1 MSTVTVNIN
10 ALYTLY
16 LDKIVEEFGRKTKPE
31 NFAVAEFST
40 LDLERGF
47 KIRDLEN
54 LVSRETK
61 VIIQHSSGQLYLVDT
76 QVLKEPVN
84 IIKQCGDL
92 NKFYDSMHRK
102 LMNEVKE
109 EEHKQKFVDYGALH
123 LAILRFFIYTHGSKQ
138 VAGIISNK
146 MIMGQNLIAR
156 LGFKFLFGRS
166 LINQKIEKFRQVP
179 MKLNNMELMTVL
191 SFALVYN
198 GQELKKYQQMLIK
211 ENISLDSFMYQLIK
225 VEQTEEN
232 TKQDNTK
239 QNDQDNTKQNDSE
252 TTPKQTEENTKQ
264 DNTKQNDQD
273 NTKQNDQD
281 NTKQNDQDNIKQND
295 SETTPKQDTE
305 NKKHLATIA
314 ALAVVG
320 LASIVAVVY
329 LIKRFI
335 NFVDHAFTTV
345 VTDTITNIKILI
357 FVAVIALA
365 YIFRDV
371 PLYWITVKALKEQKK
386 QQQQDDRQNRD
397 RRDRFNENREP
408 RNYYKQKYQEHEQ
421 KYNQLVNQKIETLP
435 RLVIVST

>member
-1 MSTVTVNIN
+1 MSTVTVNLN

-16 LDKIVEEFGRKTKPE
+16 LDKIVEEFGKKTKPE

-47 KIRDLEN
+47 KIEDLEN
-54 LVSRETK
+54 LISRDTK

-76 QVLKEPVN
+76 QVLKEPVD

-102 LMNEVKE
+102 LMNAVKE

-138 VAGIISNK
+138 VARIISNK

-166 LINQKIEKFRQVP
+166 LIYQKIEKFRQAP
-179 MKLNNMELMTVL
+179 MELNDMELITVL

-211 ENISLDSFMYQLIK
+211 ENISLDSFAYQLIK

-232 TKQDNTK
+232 TKQYNIKRNDSVTAPK
-239 QNDQDNTKQNDSE
+239 QNTGNEVHPAS
-252 TTPKQTEENTKQ
+252 
-264 DNTKQNDQD
+264 
-273 NTKQNDQD
+273 
-281 NTKQNDQDNIKQND
+281 
-295 SETTPKQDTE
+295 
-305 NKKHLATIA
+305 IA
-314 ALAVVG
+314 ALVVVAI
-320 LASIVAVVY
+320 ASIAAVGY
-329 LIKRFI
+329 LIMHFI
-335 NFVDHAFTTV
+335 EFVKHAFTTV
-345 VTDTITNIKILI
+345 IDTISNIITDNKILI
-357 FVAVIALA
+357 FAAVIALA
-365 YIFRDV
+365 YIYRDV
-371 PLYWITVKALKEQKK
+371 PLYWITVNALKEQKRH
-386 QQQQDDRQNRD
+386 QQQDDRQNRD
-397 RRDRFNENREP
+397 RRDRFNENREH
-408 RNYYKQKYQEHEQ
+408 RDHHKQKYQEHEQ
-421 KYNQLVNQKIETLP
+421 KYNQLVSQKIETLP

>member
-1 MSTVTVNIN
+1 
-10 ALYTLY
+10 
-16 LDKIVEEFGRKTKPE
+16 
-31 NFAVAEFST
+31 
-40 LDLERGF
+40 
-47 KIRDLEN
+47 
-54 LVSRETK
+54 
-61 VIIQHSSGQLYLVDT
+61 
-76 QVLKEPVN
+76 
-84 IIKQCGDL
+84 
-92 NKFYDSMHRK
+92 
-102 LMNEVKE
+102 
-109 EEHKQKFVDYGALH
+109 
-123 LAILRFFIYTHGSKQ
+123 
-138 VAGIISNK
+138 
-146 MIMGQNLIAR
+146 
-156 LGFKFLFGRS
+156 
-166 LINQKIEKFRQVP
+166 

-232 TKQDNTK
+232 TKQDNIK
-239 QNDQDNTKQNDSE
+239 QNDQDNT
-252 TTPKQTEENTKQ
+252 
-264 DNTKQNDQD
+264 
-273 NTKQNDQD
+273 
-281 NTKQNDQDNIKQND
+281 KQND

-329 LIKRFI
+329 LIIRFI

>member
-16 LDKIVEEFGRKTKPE
+16 LDKIVEEFGKKTKPE

-54 LVSRETK
+54 LVSRDTK

-102 LMNEVKE
+102 LMNVVKE

-138 VAGIISNK
+138 VARIISNK

-166 LINQKIEKFRQVP
+166 LIYQKIEKFRQVP
-179 MKLNNMELMTVL
+179 MELNNMELMTVL

-198 GQELKKYQQMLIK
+198 GQELKKYQQMLTK
-211 ENISLDSFMYQLIK
+211 ENISLDSFVHQLIK

-232 TKQDNTK
+232 TE
-239 QNDQDNTKQNDSE
+239 QN
-252 TTPKQTEENTKQ
+252 
-264 DNTKQNDQD
+264 
-273 NTKQNDQD
+273 
-281 NTKQNDQDNIKQND
+281 NIKQND
-295 SETTPKQDTE
+295 SETTPKQNTE
-305 NKKHLATIA
+305 NKIH
-314 ALAVVG
+314 LAVVAI
-320 LASIVAVVY
+320 ASLVVVGY
-329 LIKRFI
+329 LIVHFI
-335 NFVDHAFTTV
+335 KFVEHTFTTV
-345 VTDTITNIKILI
+345 IDTITSIKILI
-357 FVAVIALA
+357 LVAVIALA

-371 PLYWITVKALKEQKK
+371 PLYWITVKALNEQKK
-386 QQQQDDRQNRD
+386 QQQDDRQNRD
-397 RRDRFNENREP
+397 RKDRFNENREH
-408 RNYYKQKYQEHEQ
+408 RDHYKQKYQEHEQ

>member
-31 NFAVAEFST
+31 NFAIAEFST

-47 KIRDLEN
+47 KIGDLEN
-54 LVSRETK
+54 LVSRDTK

-76 QVLKEPVN
+76 QVLKEPVD

-92 NKFYDSMHRK
+92 NKFYDSMRRK
-102 LMNEVKE
+102 LMNVVKE

-138 VAGIISNK
+138 VARIISNK

-156 LGFKFLFGRS
+156 LGFKFLFGTS
-166 LINQKIEKFRQVP
+166 LIYQKIEKFRQAP
-179 MKLNNMELMTVL
+179 MELNDMELITVL

-211 ENISLDSFMYQLIK
+211 ENISLDSFAYQLIK

-232 TKQDNTK
+232 TE
-239 QNDQDNTKQNDSE
+239 QNNTKQNDSK
-252 TTPKQTEENTKQ
+252 TTPKQN
-264 DNTKQNDQD
+264 
-273 NTKQNDQD
+273 
-281 NTKQNDQDNIKQND
+281 
-295 SETTPKQDTE
+295 TE
-305 NKKHLATIA
+305 NKSHLVAIA
-314 ALAVVG
+314 ALVVVAIAS
-320 LASIVAVVY
+320 LAIVGY
-329 LIKRFI
+329 LIVFLIESAK
-335 NFVDHAFTTV
+335 HAFTTV
-345 VTDTITNIKILI
+345 TITISDIITNNKILI
-357 FVAVIALA
+357 FAAVIALA
-365 YIFRDV
+365 YIYRDV
-371 PLYWITVKALKEQKK
+371 LLYWITVKALKEQKR

-397 RRDRFNENREP
+397 RRDRQNREH
-408 RNYYKQKYQEHEQ
+408 RNHYEQKYQEHEQ
-421 KYNQLVNQKIETLP
+421 KYDQLVKQKIETLP

>member
-47 KIRDLEN
+47 KIGDLEN
-54 LVSRETK
+54 LVSRDTK

-76 QVLKEPVN
+76 QVLKEPVD

-102 LMNEVKE
+102 LMNAVKE

-123 LAILRFFIYTHGSKQ
+123 LSILRFFIYTHGSKQ
-138 VAGIISNK
+138 VARIISNK

-166 LINQKIEKFRQVP
+166 LIYQKIEKFRQAP
-179 MKLNNMELMTVL
+179 MELNDMEMITVL

-211 ENISLDSFMYQLIK
+211 ENISLDSFAYQLIK
-225 VEQTEEN
+225 IEQTEEN
-232 TKQDNTK
+232 TKQDN
-239 QNDQDNTKQNDSE
+239 
-252 TTPKQTEENTKQ
+252 
-264 DNTKQNDQD
+264 
-273 NTKQNDQD
+273 
-281 NTKQNDQDNIKQND
+281 IKQND
-295 SETTPKQDTE
+295 SETAPKQNTGD
-305 NKKHLATIA
+305 KIHPVTIA
-314 ALAVVG
+314 TLVVVAI
-320 LASIVAVVY
+320 ASIAAVGY
-329 LIKRFI
+329 LIMRFI
-335 NFVDHAFTTV
+335 EFVKHAFTTV
-345 VTDTITNIKILI
+345 TDTISNIITDNKILI
-357 FVAVIALA
+357 FAAVIALA

-371 PLYWITVKALKEQKK
+371 PLYWITVKALKEQKSH
-386 QQQQDDRQNRD
+386 QQQDDIQNRD
-397 RRDRFNENREP
+397 RRDRFNENREH
-408 RNYYKQKYQEHEQ
+408 RDYYKQKYQEHEQ

>member
-16 LDKIVEEFGRKTKPE
+16 LDKIVQEFGRKTKPE

-54 LVSRETK
+54 LISRETK

-76 QVLKEPVN
+76 RVLKEPVN

-109 EEHKQKFVDYGALH
+109 EEYKQKFVEYGALH

-138 VAGIISNK
+138 VARIISNK

-166 LINQKIEKFRQVP
+166 LIYQKIEKFRQAP

-191 SFALVYN
+191 SLALVYN

-211 ENISLDSFMYQLIK
+211 ENISLDSFVYQLIK

-232 TKQDNTK
+232 TKQNNTKQNDQNNTK

-252 TTPKQTEENTKQ
+252 TTPKQN
-264 DNTKQNDQD
+264 
-273 NTKQNDQD
+273 
-281 NTKQNDQDNIKQND
+281 
-295 SETTPKQDTE
+295 TE
-305 NKKHLATIA
+305 NKMYLAKIA

-320 LASIVAVVY
+320 IAGLVVLGY

-335 NFVDHAFTTV
+335 NFAEHAFTTI
-345 VTDTITNIKILI
+345 TDTITSTNILI
-357 FVAVIALA
+357 LIAVITLA

-371 PLYWITVKALKEQKK
+371 PLYWITVKALQEQKK

-397 RRDRFNENREP
+397 RRDRFNENREH
-408 RNYYKQKYQEHEQ
+408 RNYYEQKYREHEQ

>member
-47 KIRDLEN
+47 KIKDLEN
-54 LVSRETK
+54 LVSRDTK

-76 QVLKEPVN
+76 QVLKDPVN

-102 LMNEVKE
+102 LMNAVKE
-109 EEHKQKFVDYGALH
+109 EEYKQKFVDYGALH

-138 VAGIISNK
+138 VARIISNK

-166 LINQKIEKFRQVP
+166 LIYQKIEKFRQVP
-179 MKLNNMELMTVL
+179 MELNNMELMTVL

-211 ENISLDSFMYQLIK
+211 ENISLDSFVYQLIK

-239 QNDQDNTKQNDSE
+239 QNDSE
-252 TTPKQTEENTKQ
+252 TTPKQN
-264 DNTKQNDQD
+264 
-273 NTKQNDQD
+273 
-281 NTKQNDQDNIKQND
+281 
-295 SETTPKQDTE
+295 TE
-305 NKKHLATIA
+305 NKIHPVTIA
-314 ALAVVG
+314 TLTVVAIASLAVVG
-320 LASIVAVVY
+320 Y
-329 LIKRFI
+329 LIMRFI
-335 NFVDHAFTTV
+335 EFAEHAFTTV
-345 VTDTITNIKILI
+345 TDAITSIKILI
-357 FVAVIALA
+357 LVAVIALA

-397 RRDRFNENREP
+397 RRDRFNENREH

-421 KYNQLVNQKIETLP
+421 KYDQLVNQKIETLP

>member
-31 NFAVAEFST
+31 NFAIAEFST

-47 KIRDLEN
+47 KIGDLEN
-54 LVSRETK
+54 LVSRDTK

-92 NKFYDSMHRK
+92 NKFYDSMRRK
-102 LMNEVKE
+102 LMNAVKE

-138 VAGIISNK
+138 VARIISTK

-166 LINQKIEKFRQVP
+166 LIYQKIEKFRQVP
-179 MKLNNMELMTVL
+179 MELNDMELITVL

-211 ENISLDSFMYQLIK
+211 ENISLDSFAYQLIK

-232 TKQDNTK
+232 TKQNNNEQNNSETVPKQDDNQ
-239 QNDQDNTKQNDSE
+239 QNNSETVPKQDNNEQNNSE
-252 TTPKQTEENTKQ
+252 TTSKQDDNKQNNSETVPKQNTG
-264 DNTKQNDQD
+264 
-273 NTKQNDQD
+273 
-281 NTKQNDQDNIKQND
+281 
-295 SETTPKQDTE
+295 
-305 NKKHLATIA
+305 NKPHPVAAIA
-314 ALAVVG
+314 ALVVVAITS
-320 LASIVAVVY
+320 LATVGY
-329 LIKRFI
+329 LIIFFI
-335 NFVDHAFTTV
+335 ESVKHAFTTV
-345 VTDTITNIKILI
+345 TTTISNIITSSKILI
-357 FVAVIALA
+357 FAAVIALA
-365 YIFRDV
+365 YIYRDV
-371 PLYWITVKALKEQKK
+371 LLYWITVKALKEQK

-397 RRDRFNENREP
+397 RRDRFNENREH
-408 RNYYKQKYQEHEQ
+408 RNYEQKYQEHEQ
-421 KYNQLVNQKIETLP
+421 KYKQLVKQKIETLP
-435 RLVIVST
+435 RLVIASI

>member
-47 KIRDLEN
+47 KIGDLEN
-54 LVSRETK
+54 LVSRDTK

-76 QVLKEPVN
+76 QVLKEPVD

-102 LMNEVKE
+102 LMNAVKE

-123 LAILRFFIYTHGSKQ
+123 LTILRFFIYTHGSKQ
-138 VAGIISNK
+138 VARIISNK
-146 MIMGQNLIAR
+146 MMMGQNLIAR

-166 LINQKIEKFRQVP
+166 LIYQKIEKFRQAP
-179 MKLNNMELMTVL
+179 MELNDMELITVL

-211 ENISLDSFMYQLIK
+211 ENISLDSFAYQLIK
-225 VEQTEEN
+225 VEQTKEN
-232 TKQDNTK
+232 TK
-239 QNDQDNTKQNDSE
+239 
-252 TTPKQTEENTKQ
+252 
-264 DNTKQNDQD
+264 
-273 NTKQNDQD
+273 
-281 NTKQNDQDNIKQND
+281 QDNIKQND
-295 SETTPKQDTE
+295 SETAPEQNTG
-305 NKKHLATIA
+305 NKIHPVTIA
-314 ALAVVG
+314 TLVVVAI
-320 LASIVAVVY
+320 ASIAAVGY
-329 LIKRFI
+329 LIISFI
-335 NFVDHAFTTV
+335 EFVKHASTT
-345 VTDTITNIKILI
+345 VTDTISNIIADNKILI

-371 PLYWITVKALKEQKK
+371 PLYWITVKALKEQKYN
-386 QQQQDDRQNRD
+386 QQDARQNRD
-397 RRDRFNENREP
+397 RRDRFNENREH

-435 RLVIVST
+435 RLAT

>member
-16 LDKIVEEFGRKTKPE
+16 LNKIVEEFGRKTKPE

-40 LDLERGF
+40 LDLERGL

-54 LVSRETK
+54 LVNRDTK

-92 NKFYDSMHRK
+92 NKFYNSMHRK
-102 LMNEVKE
+102 LMNAVKE

-123 LAILRFFIYTHGSKQ
+123 LTILRFFIYTHGSKQ
-138 VAGIISNK
+138 VARIISNK

-166 LINQKIEKFRQVP
+166 LIYQKIEKFRQLP
-179 MKLNNMELMTVL
+179 MELNDMELMTVL

-211 ENISLDSFMYQLIK
+211 ENISLDSFVYQLIK

-232 TKQDNTK
+232 TNQDNTK
-239 QNDQDNTKQNDSE
+239 QNNQN
-252 TTPKQTEENTKQ
+252 
-264 DNTKQNDQD
+264 NTKQNDQN
-273 NTKQNDQD
+273 NT
-281 NTKQNDQDNIKQND
+281 I
-295 SETTPKQDTE
+295 
-305 NKKHLATIA
+305 
-314 ALAVVG
+314 LAV
-320 LASIVAVVY
+320 LAIASIVVIGY
-329 LIKRFI
+329 LIIRFI
-335 NFVDHAFTTV
+335 KFTDHAFTFV
-345 VTDTITNIKILI
+345 ISSITSIKVLI

-371 PLYWITVKALKEQKK
+371 PLYWITVKALQEQKK
-386 QQQQDDRQNRD
+386 QQQDDRQNRD
-397 RRDRFNENREP
+397 RRDRFNENREH
-408 RNYYKQKYQEHEQ
+408 RNNYERKYQEYEQ

-435 RLVIVST
+435 RLVIVSR

>member
-54 LVSRETK
+54 LVSRNTK

-102 LMNEVKE
+102 LMNVVKE

-123 LAILRFFIYTHGSKQ
+123 LAILRFFIYTHGSDQ
-138 VAGIISNK
+138 VARIISNK

-166 LINQKIEKFRQVP
+166 LIYQKIEKFRQVP
-179 MKLNNMELMTVL
+179 MELNNMELMTVL

-211 ENISLDSFMYQLIK
+211 ENISLDSFVYQLIK

-232 TKQDNTK
+232 TKQDNTRQNDQNNTK
-239 QNDQDNTKQNDSE
+239 QNGQDNTKQSDQNNIEQSNQNDIEQSDSE
-252 TTPKQTEENTKQ
+252 TTPE
-264 DNTKQNDQD
+264 QNA
-273 NTKQNDQD
+273 
-281 NTKQNDQDNIKQND
+281 
-295 SETTPKQDTE
+295 E
-305 NKKHLATIA
+305 NKKHLVTIA
-314 ALAVVG
+314 TLAVVAIASLAVVG
-320 LASIVAVVY
+320 Y
-329 LIKRFI
+329 LIMRFI
-335 NFVDHAFTTV
+335 AFVEHAFTTV
-345 VTDTITNIKILI
+345 TATITSVKILI

-386 QQQQDDRQNRD
+386 QQQDDRQNRD
-397 RRDRFNENREP
+397 RRDRFNENRER

>member
-54 LVSRETK
+54 LVSRDTK

-102 LMNEVKE
+102 LMNVVKE

-123 LAILRFFIYTHGSKQ
+123 LAILRFFIYTHGSEQ
-138 VAGIISNK
+138 VARIISNK

-166 LINQKIEKFRQVP
+166 LIYQKIEKFRQVP
-179 MKLNNMELMTVL
+179 MELNNMELMTVL

-211 ENISLDSFMYQLIK
+211 ENISLDSFVYQLIK

-232 TKQDNTK
+232 TKQDNIE

-252 TTPKQTEENTKQ
+252 TTPKQNA
-264 DNTKQNDQD
+264 
-273 NTKQNDQD
+273 
-281 NTKQNDQDNIKQND
+281 
-295 SETTPKQDTE
+295 E

-314 ALAVVG
+314 TLAVVAIASLAVVG
-320 LASIVAVVY
+320 Y
-329 LIKRFI
+329 LIMRFI
-335 NFVDHAFTTV
+335 EFAEHAFTTV
-345 VTDTITNIKILI
+345 TATITSVKILI

-397 RRDRFNENREP
+397 RGDRSNENREH
-408 RNYYKQKYQEHEQ
+408 RKYQEHEQ
-421 KYNQLVNQKIETLP
+421 KYSQLVKQKIETLP
-435 RLVIVST
+435 RLVIAST

>member
-31 NFAVAEFST
+31 NFAIAEFST

-54 LVSRETK
+54 IISRDTK

-102 LMNEVKE
+102 LMNEVKV

-123 LAILRFFIYTHGSKQ
+123 LAILRFFIYTHGSEQ
-138 VAGIISNK
+138 VARIISNK

-166 LINQKIEKFRQVP
+166 LIYQKIEKFRQTP
-179 MKLNNMELMTVL
+179 MELNNMELMTVL

-211 ENISLDSFMYQLIK
+211 ESISLDSFVYQLTK
-225 VEQTEEN
+225 VEQAVIN

-239 QNDQDNTKQNDSE
+239 QNDNE
-252 TTPKQTEENTKQ
+252 TT
-264 DNTKQNDQD
+264 
-273 NTKQNDQD
+273 
-281 NTKQNDQDNIKQND
+281 
-295 SETTPKQDTE
+295 SKQDTE
-305 NKKHLATIA
+305 NKEHQEEISTLI
-314 ALAVVG
+314 VVG
-320 LASIVAVVY
+320 IASLVAVGF
-329 LIKRFI
+329 LMLLFIKFAEH
-335 NFVDHAFTTV
+335 VFTTV
-345 VTDTITNIKILI
+345 INAITSFKVLI
-357 FVAVIALA
+357 FVAIIALA

-371 PLYWITVKALKEQKK
+371 PLYWITVKALEEQKK
-386 QQQQDDRQNRD
+386 QQQQDNRQNR
-397 RRDRFNENREP
+397 EH
-408 RNYYKQKYQEHEQ
+408 RNYYEQKYQEHKQ
-421 KYNQLVNQKIETLP
+421 KYNQLVKQKIETLP
-435 RLVIVST
+435 RLVIASR

>member
-47 KIRDLEN
+47 KIGDLEN
-54 LVSRETK
+54 IVSRDTK

-76 QVLKEPVN
+76 QVLKEPVD
-84 IIKQCGDL
+84 IIKQCGNL

-102 LMNEVKE
+102 LMNAVKE

-123 LAILRFFIYTHGSKQ
+123 LTILRFFIYTHGSKQ
-138 VAGIISNK
+138 VTRIISNK
-146 MIMGQNLIAR
+146 MMMGQNLIAR

-166 LINQKIEKFRQVP
+166 LIYQKIEKFRQSP
-179 MKLNNMELMTVL
+179 MELNDMELITVL

-211 ENISLDSFMYQLIK
+211 ENITLDSFAYQLIK

-232 TKQDNTK
+232 TT
-239 QNDQDNTKQNDSE
+239 
-252 TTPKQTEENTKQ
+252 
-264 DNTKQNDQD
+264 
-273 NTKQNDQD
+273 
-281 NTKQNDQDNIKQND
+281 QDNIKQND
-295 SETTPKQDTE
+295 SETAPKQNTG
-305 NKKHLATIA
+305 NKIHPVTIA
-314 ALAVVG
+314 ALVVVAI
-320 LASIVAVVY
+320 ASIAAVGY
-329 LIKRFI
+329 LIMRFI
-335 NFVDHAFTTV
+335 EFVKHAFTTV
-345 VTDTITNIKILI
+345 TDTISNIITDNKILI
-357 FVAVIALA
+357 FAAVIALA

-371 PLYWITVKALKEQKK
+371 PLYWITVKALKEQKRH
-386 QQQQDDRQNRD
+386 QQQDNRQNRD
-397 RRDRFNENREP
+397 RRDRFNENREH

-421 KYNQLVNQKIETLP
+421 KYNQIVNQKIETLP

>member
-31 NFAVAEFST
+31 NFTVAEFST

-54 LVSRETK
+54 LVSRDTK

-76 QVLKEPVN
+76 QVLKEPVD

-102 LMNEVKE
+102 LMNAVKE

-138 VAGIISNK
+138 VARIISNK

-156 LGFKFLFGRS
+156 LGFKFLFGRP
-166 LINQKIEKFRQVP
+166 LIYQKIEKFRQAP
-179 MKLNNMELMTVL
+179 MELNDMELITVL

-211 ENISLDSFMYQLIK
+211 ENISLDSFAYQLIK
-225 VEQTEEN
+225 VEQTE
-232 TKQDNTK
+232 
-239 QNDQDNTKQNDSE
+239 
-252 TTPKQTEENTKQ
+252 
-264 DNTKQNDQD
+264 
-273 NTKQNDQD
+273 
-281 NTKQNDQDNIKQND
+281 DNIKQND
-295 SETTPKQDTE
+295 SETAPKQNTG
-305 NKKHLATIA
+305 NKIHPATIA
-314 ALAVVG
+314 ALVVVAI
-320 LASIVAVVY
+320 ASIAAVGY
-329 LIKRFI
+329 LIMRFI
-335 NFVDHAFTTV
+335 EFVKHAFTTV
-345 VTDTITNIKILI
+345 TDTISNIITDSKILI
-357 FVAVIALA
+357 FAAVIALA

-371 PLYWITVKALKEQKK
+371 PLYWITVKTLKEQKSH
-386 QQQQDDRQNRD
+386 QQQDDRQNRD
-397 RRDRFNENREP
+397 RRDRFNENREH

-435 RLVIVST
+435 RLVIAST

>member
-47 KIRDLEN
+47 KIGDLEN
-54 LVSRETK
+54 LVSRDTK

-76 QVLKEPVN
+76 QVLKEPVD

-102 LMNEVKE
+102 LMNAIKE
-109 EEHKQKFVDYGALH
+109 EERKQKFVDYGALH

-138 VAGIISNK
+138 VARIISNK

-166 LINQKIEKFRQVP
+166 LIYQKIEKFRQAP
-179 MKLNNMELMTVL
+179 MELNDMEMITVL

-211 ENISLDSFMYQLIK
+211 ENISLDSFAYQLIK
-225 VEQTEEN
+225 IEQTEEN
-232 TKQDNTK
+232 TKQDN
-239 QNDQDNTKQNDSE
+239 
-252 TTPKQTEENTKQ
+252 
-264 DNTKQNDQD
+264 
-273 NTKQNDQD
+273 
-281 NTKQNDQDNIKQND
+281 IKQND
-295 SETTPKQDTE
+295 SETAPKQNTGD
-305 NKKHLATIA
+305 KIHPVTIA
-314 ALAVVG
+314 TLVVVAI
-320 LASIVAVVY
+320 ASIAAVGY
-329 LIKRFI
+329 LIMRFI
-335 NFVDHAFTTV
+335 EFVKHAFTTV
-345 VTDTITNIKILI
+345 TDTISNIITDNKILI
-357 FVAVIALA
+357 FAAVIALA

-371 PLYWITVKALKEQKK
+371 PLYWITVKALKEQKSH
-386 QQQQDDRQNRD
+386 QQQDDIQNRDRKDRFNENRD
-397 RRDRFNENREP
+397 RRDRFNENRKH

>member
-47 KIRDLEN
+47 KIGDLEN
-54 LVSRETK
+54 LVSRDTK

-76 QVLKEPVN
+76 QVLKEPVD

-102 LMNEVKE
+102 LMNAVKE
-109 EEHKQKFVDYGALH
+109 EELKQKFVDYGALH

-138 VAGIISNK
+138 VARIISNK

-166 LINQKIEKFRQVP
+166 LIYQKIEKFRQAP
-179 MKLNNMELMTVL
+179 MELNDMEMITVL

-211 ENISLDSFMYQLIK
+211 ENISLDSFAYQLIK
-225 VEQTEEN
+225 IEQTEEN
-232 TKQDNTK
+232 TKQDN
-239 QNDQDNTKQNDSE
+239 
-252 TTPKQTEENTKQ
+252 
-264 DNTKQNDQD
+264 
-273 NTKQNDQD
+273 
-281 NTKQNDQDNIKQND
+281 IKQND
-295 SETTPKQDTE
+295 SETAPKQNTGD
-305 NKKHLATIA
+305 KIHPVTIA
-314 ALAVVG
+314 TLVVVAI
-320 LASIVAVVY
+320 ASIAAVGY
-329 LIKRFI
+329 LIMRFI
-335 NFVDHAFTTV
+335 EFVKHAFTTV
-345 VTDTITNIKILI
+345 TDTISNIITDNKILI
-357 FVAVIALA
+357 FAAVIALA

-371 PLYWITVKALKEQKK
+371 PLYWITVKALKEQKSH
-386 QQQQDDRQNRD
+386 QQQDDIQNRD
-397 RRDRFNENREP
+397 RRDRFNENREH

>member
-31 NFAVAEFST
+31 NFAVVEFST

-54 LVSRETK
+54 LVNRDTK

-102 LMNEVKE
+102 LMNEVKV

-138 VAGIISNK
+138 VARIISNK

-166 LINQKIEKFRQVP
+166 LIYQKIEKFRQVP
-179 MKLNNMELMTVL
+179 MELNNMELMTVL

-211 ENISLDSFMYQLIK
+211 ENISLDSFVYQLIK

-232 TKQDNTK
+232 TNQDNT
-239 QNDQDNTKQNDSE
+239 T
-252 TTPKQTEENTKQ
+252 
-264 DNTKQNDQD
+264 
-273 NTKQNDQD
+273 
-281 NTKQNDQDNIKQND
+281 
-295 SETTPKQDTE
+295 
-305 NKKHLATIA
+305 HLAKIA
-314 ALAVVG
+314 ILTKVAIVSIIIVG
-320 LASIVAVVY
+320 F
-329 LIKRFI
+329 LIRRFI
-335 NFVDHAFTTV
+335 EFVEHAFTTV
-345 VTDTITNIKILI
+345 TTTITNTITNTINTITNTITNTKILI
-357 FVAVIALA
+357 LVAIIALA

-371 PLYWITVKALKEQKK
+371 LLYWITVKALKEQKK
-386 QQQQDDRQNRD
+386 QQQDDRQNRN
-397 RRDRFNENREP
+397 RRDRFNENREHG
-408 RNYYKQKYQEHEQ
+408 NYYKQKYQEYEQ
-421 KYNQLVNQKIETLP
+421 KYNQLVKQKIETLP
-435 RLVIVST
+435 RLVIAST

>member
-47 KIRDLEN
+47 KIKDLEN
-54 LVSRETK
+54 LVSRDTK
-61 VIIQHSSGQLYLVDT
+61 VIIQYSSGQLYLVDT

-102 LMNEVKE
+102 LMNAVKE

-138 VAGIISNK
+138 VARIISNK

-166 LINQKIEKFRQVP
+166 LIYQKIEKFRQVP
-179 MKLNNMELMTVL
+179 MELNNMELITVL

-211 ENISLDSFMYQLIK
+211 ENISLDSFVYHLIK

-239 QNDQDNTKQNDSE
+239 QNDQN
-252 TTPKQTEENTKQ
+252 
-264 DNTKQNDQD
+264 
-273 NTKQNDQD
+273 
-281 NTKQNDQDNIKQND
+281 NIKQND
-295 SETTPKQDTE
+295 SETTPKQNTE
-305 NKKHLATIA
+305 NKIHLVTIA
-314 ALAVVG
+314 TLAVVAI
-320 LASIVAVVY
+320 ASLVVVGY
-329 LIKRFI
+329 LIRRFI
-335 NFVDHAFTTV
+335 EFAEHAFTTV
-345 VTDTITNIKILI
+345 TDTITSIKILI

-386 QQQQDDRQNRD
+386 QQQQQDDRQNRD
-397 RRDRFNENREP
+397 RRDRFNENREH

>member
-47 KIRDLEN
+47 KIGDLEN
-54 LVSRETK
+54 LVSRNTK

-76 QVLKEPVN
+76 QVLKEPVD

-102 LMNEVKE
+102 LMNAVKE
-109 EEHKQKFVDYGALH
+109 EEFKQKFVDYGALH

-138 VAGIISNK
+138 VARIISNK

-166 LINQKIEKFRQVP
+166 LIYQKIEKFRQAP
-179 MKLNNMELMTVL
+179 MELNDMEMITVL

-211 ENISLDSFMYQLIK
+211 ENISLDSFAYQLIK
-225 VEQTEEN
+225 IEQTEEN
-232 TKQDNTK
+232 TKQDN
-239 QNDQDNTKQNDSE
+239 
-252 TTPKQTEENTKQ
+252 
-264 DNTKQNDQD
+264 
-273 NTKQNDQD
+273 
-281 NTKQNDQDNIKQND
+281 IKQND
-295 SETTPKQDTE
+295 SETAPKQNTGD
-305 NKKHLATIA
+305 KIHPVTIA
-314 ALAVVG
+314 TLVVVAI
-320 LASIVAVVY
+320 ASIAAVGY
-329 LIKRFI
+329 LIMLFI
-335 NFVDHAFTTV
+335 EFVKHAFTTV
-345 VTDTITNIKILI
+345 TDTISNIITDNKILI
-357 FVAVIALA
+357 FAAVIALA

-371 PLYWITVKALKEQKK
+371 PLYWITVKALKEQKSH
-386 QQQQDDRQNRD
+386 QQQDDIQNRD
-397 RRDRFNENREP
+397 RRDRFNENREH
-408 RNYYKQKYQEHEQ
+408 RDYYKQKYQEHEQ

>member
-47 KIRDLEN
+47 KIGDLEN
-54 LVSRETK
+54 LVSRDTK

-76 QVLKEPVN
+76 QVLKEPVD

-102 LMNEVKE
+102 LMNAVKE
-109 EEHKQKFVDYGALH
+109 EEYKQKFVDYGALH

-138 VAGIISNK
+138 VARIISNK
-146 MIMGQNLIAR
+146 MMMGQNLIAR

-166 LINQKIEKFRQVP
+166 LIYQKIEKFRQSP
-179 MKLNNMELMTVL
+179 MELNDMELITVL

-211 ENISLDSFMYQLIK
+211 ENILLDSFAYQLIK
-225 VEQTEEN
+225 VEQAEEN
-232 TKQDNTK
+232 TKQY
-239 QNDQDNTKQNDSE
+239 
-252 TTPKQTEENTKQ
+252 
-264 DNTKQNDQD
+264 
-273 NTKQNDQD
+273 
-281 NTKQNDQDNIKQND
+281 NIKQND
-295 SETTPKQDTE
+295 SETAPKQNTE
-305 NKKHLATIA
+305 NKIHPVAIA
-314 ALAVVG
+314 ALVVVAI
-320 LASIVAVVY
+320 ASIAAVGY
-329 LIKRFI
+329 LIMNFI
-335 NFVDHAFTTV
+335 EFVKHAFTTV
-345 VTDTITNIKILI
+345 TDTISNIITDNKILI
-357 FVAVIALA
+357 FAAVIALA

-371 PLYWITVKALKEQKK
+371 PLYWITVKALKEQKEH
-386 QQQQDDRQNRD
+386 QQQYRQNRD
-397 RRDRFNENREP
+397 RRDRFNENREHE
-408 RNYYKQKYQEHEQ
+408 KQKYQEYEQ

>member
-47 KIRDLEN
+47 KIGDLEN
-54 LVSRETK
+54 LVSRNTK

-76 QVLKEPVN
+76 QVLKEPVD

-102 LMNEVKE
+102 LMNAVKE
-109 EEHKQKFVDYGALH
+109 EEFKQKFVDYGALH

-138 VAGIISNK
+138 VARIISNK

-166 LINQKIEKFRQVP
+166 LIYQKIEKFRQAP
-179 MKLNNMELMTVL
+179 MELNDMEMITVL

-211 ENISLDSFMYQLIK
+211 ENISLDSFAYQLIK
-225 VEQTEEN
+225 IEQTEEN
-232 TKQDNTK
+232 TKQG
-239 QNDQDNTKQNDSE
+239 
-252 TTPKQTEENTKQ
+252 
-264 DNTKQNDQD
+264 
-273 NTKQNDQD
+273 
-281 NTKQNDQDNIKQND
+281 NIKQND
-295 SETTPKQDTE
+295 SETAPKQNTGD
-305 NKKHLATIA
+305 KIHPVTIA
-314 ALAVVG
+314 TLVVVAI
-320 LASIVAVVY
+320 ASIAAVGY
-329 LIKRFI
+329 LIMRFI
-335 NFVDHAFTTV
+335 EFVKYAFTTV
-345 VTDTITNIKILI
+345 TDTISNIITDNKILI
-357 FVAVIALA
+357 FAAVIALA

-371 PLYWITVKALKEQKK
+371 PLYWITVKALKEQKSH
-386 QQQQDDRQNRD
+386 QQQDDIQNRD
-397 RRDRFNENREP
+397 RRDRFNENREH
-408 RNYYKQKYQEHEQ
+408 RDYYKQKYQEHEQ

>member
-47 KIRDLEN
+47 KIGDLEN
-54 LVSRETK
+54 LVSRNTK
-61 VIIQHSSGQLYLVDT
+61 VIIKHSSGQVYLVDT
-76 QVLKEPVN
+76 QVLKEPVD

-102 LMNEVKE
+102 LMNAVKE

-138 VAGIISNK
+138 VARIISNK

-166 LINQKIEKFRQVP
+166 LIYQKIEKFRQAP
-179 MKLNNMELMTVL
+179 MELNDMEMITVL

-211 ENISLDSFMYQLIK
+211 ENISLDSFAYQLIK
-225 VEQTEEN
+225 IEQTEEN
-232 TKQDNTK
+232 TKQDN
-239 QNDQDNTKQNDSE
+239 
-252 TTPKQTEENTKQ
+252 
-264 DNTKQNDQD
+264 
-273 NTKQNDQD
+273 
-281 NTKQNDQDNIKQND
+281 IKQND
-295 SETTPKQDTE
+295 SETAPKQNTGD
-305 NKKHLATIA
+305 KIHPVTIA
-314 ALAVVG
+314 TLVVVAI
-320 LASIVAVVY
+320 ASIAAVGY
-329 LIKRFI
+329 LIMRFI
-335 NFVDHAFTTV
+335 EFIKHAFTTV
-345 VTDTITNIKILI
+345 TDTISNIITDNKILI
-357 FVAVIALA
+357 FAAVIALA

-371 PLYWITVKALKEQKK
+371 PLYWITVKALKEQKSH
-386 QQQQDDRQNRD
+386 QQQDDIQNRD
-397 RRDRFNENREP
+397 RRDRFNENREH
-408 RNYYKQKYQEHEQ
+408 RDYYKQKYQEHEQ

>member
-47 KIRDLEN
+47 KIGDLEN
-54 LVSRETK
+54 LVSRDTK

-76 QVLKEPVN
+76 QVLKEPVD

-102 LMNEVKE
+102 LMNAVKE
-109 EEHKQKFVDYGALH
+109 EERKQKFVDYGALH

-138 VAGIISNK
+138 VARIISNK

-166 LINQKIEKFRQVP
+166 LIYQKIEKFRQAP
-179 MKLNNMELMTVL
+179 MELNDMEMITVL

-211 ENISLDSFMYQLIK
+211 ENISLDSFAYQLIK
-225 VEQTEEN
+225 IEQTEEN
-232 TKQDNTK
+232 TKQDN
-239 QNDQDNTKQNDSE
+239 
-252 TTPKQTEENTKQ
+252 
-264 DNTKQNDQD
+264 
-273 NTKQNDQD
+273 
-281 NTKQNDQDNIKQND
+281 IKQND
-295 SETTPKQDTE
+295 SETAPKQNTGD
-305 NKKHLATIA
+305 KIHPVTIA
-314 ALAVVG
+314 TLVVVAI
-320 LASIVAVVY
+320 ASIAAVGY
-329 LIKRFI
+329 LIMRFI
-335 NFVDHAFTTV
+335 EFVKHAFTTV
-345 VTDTITNIKILI
+345 TDTISNIITDNKILI
-357 FVAVIALA
+357 FAAVIALA

-371 PLYWITVKALKEQKK
+371 PLYWITVKALKEQKSH
-386 QQQQDDRQNRD
+386 QQQDDIQNRD
-397 RRDRFNENREP
+397 RRDRFNENRDRRDRFNENREH

>member
-47 KIRDLEN
+47 KIGDLEN
-54 LVSRETK
+54 LVSRNTK

-76 QVLKEPVN
+76 QVLKEPVD

-102 LMNEVKE
+102 LMNAVKE

-123 LAILRFFIYTHGSKQ
+123 LTILRFFIYTHGSKQ
-138 VAGIISNK
+138 VARIISNK
-146 MIMGQNLIAR
+146 MVMGQNLIAR

-166 LINQKIEKFRQVP
+166 LIYQKIEKFRQAP
-179 MKLNNMELMTVL
+179 MELNDMELITVL

-211 ENISLDSFMYQLIK
+211 ENISLDSFAYQLIK

-232 TKQDNTK
+232 TKQDN
-239 QNDQDNTKQNDSE
+239 
-252 TTPKQTEENTKQ
+252 
-264 DNTKQNDQD
+264 
-273 NTKQNDQD
+273 
-281 NTKQNDQDNIKQND
+281 IKQND
-295 SETTPKQDTE
+295 SETAPKQNTG
-305 NKKHLATIA
+305 NKIHPVAIA
-314 ALAVVG
+314 ALVVVAI
-320 LASIVAVVY
+320 ASIAAVGY
-329 LIKRFI
+329 LIMRFI
-335 NFVDHAFTTV
+335 EFVKHAFTTV
-345 VTDTITNIKILI
+345 TDTISNVITDNKILI
-357 FVAVIALA
+357 FAAVIALA

-371 PLYWITVKALKEQKK
+371 PLYWITVKALKEQKR
-386 QQQQDDRQNRD
+386 QQQDARQNRD
-397 RRDRFNENREP
+397 RRDRFNENREH

-421 KYNQLVNQKIETLP
+421 KYNQLVNQKMETLP

>member
-10 ALYTLY
+10 TLYTLY

-54 LVSRETK
+54 LVSRDIK

-76 QVLKEPVN
+76 QVLKEPVD
-84 IIKQCGDL
+84 IIKQCGNL

-102 LMNEVKE
+102 LMNAVKE

-123 LAILRFFIYTHGSKQ
+123 LAILRFFIYTHDSKQ
-138 VAGIISNK
+138 VARIISNK

-166 LINQKIEKFRQVP
+166 LIYQKIEKFRQVP
-179 MKLNNMELMTVL
+179 MELNDMELITIL

-211 ENISLDSFMYQLIK
+211 ENISLDSFVYQLIK

-239 QNDQDNTKQNDSE
+239 QNDSETTTKQNTGDKMH
-252 TTPKQTEENTKQ
+252 PM
-264 DNTKQNDQD
+264 
-273 NTKQNDQD
+273 
-281 NTKQNDQDNIKQND
+281 
-295 SETTPKQDTE
+295 
-305 NKKHLATIA
+305 AIA
-314 ALAVVG
+314 ALVVAAT
-320 LASIVAVVY
+320 ASIGIIGF
-329 LIKRFI
+329 LIISFNK
-335 NFVDHAFTTV
+335 FVEHVFTTV
-345 VTDTITNIKILI
+345 TNIKILI
-357 FVAVIALA
+357 FAAIIALA

-371 PLYWITVKALKEQKK
+371 PLYWITVKALKEQKRH
-386 QQQQDDRQNRD
+386 QQQDDRQNRD
-397 RRDRFNENREP
+397 RRDRFNENREH

-421 KYNQLVNQKIETLP
+421 KYNQFVNQKIETLP

>member
-47 KIRDLEN
+47 KIGDLKN
-54 LVSRETK
+54 LVSRDTK

-76 QVLKEPVN
+76 QVLKEPVD

-92 NKFYDSMHRK
+92 NKFYDLMHRK
-102 LMNEVKE
+102 LMNVVKE
-109 EEHKQKFVDYGALH
+109 KEHKQKFVDYGALH

-138 VAGIISNK
+138 VAKIISNK

-156 LGFKFLFGRS
+156 LGFKFLFGRA
-166 LINQKIEKFRQVP
+166 LIYQKIEKFRQVP
-179 MKLNNMELMTVL
+179 LELNDMEMITVL

-211 ENISLDSFMYQLIK
+211 ENISLDSFAYQLIK
-225 VEQTEEN
+225 VEQTGEN
-232 TKQDNTK
+232 TKQDNNK
-239 QNDQDNTKQNDSE
+239 QNDNENIPEQNTG
-252 TTPKQTEENTKQ
+252 
-264 DNTKQNDQD
+264 
-273 NTKQNDQD
+273 
-281 NTKQNDQDNIKQND
+281 
-295 SETTPKQDTE
+295 
-305 NKKHLATIA
+305 NKIHPVAIAT
-314 ALAVVG
+314 LV
-320 LASIVAVVY
+320 IVAIASTVTIGY

-335 NFVDHAFTTV
+335 ELIEHTFS
-345 VTDTITNIKILI
+345 TITSLKILI
-357 FVAVIALA
+357 FATIIALA
-365 YIFRDV
+365 YIFREV
-371 PLYWITVKALKEQKK
+371 PLYWITVKTLEEQKR
-386 QQQQDDRQNRD
+386 QQQQDDRQNRN
-397 RRDRFNENREP
+397 RRDRFNENREH
-408 RNYYKQKYQEHEQ
+408 RNYYKQKYQEYEQ

>member
-54 LVSRETK
+54 LVSRDTK

-102 LMNEVKE
+102 LMNVVKE

-138 VAGIISNK
+138 VARIISNK

-166 LINQKIEKFRQVP
+166 LIYQKIEKFRQVP
-179 MKLNNMELMTVL
+179 MELNNMELMIVL

-198 GQELKKYQQMLIK
+198 GQELKKYQQMLVK
-211 ENISLDSFMYQLIK
+211 ENISLDSFVYQLIK
-225 VEQTEEN
+225 VEQIEEN

-239 QNDQDNTKQNDSE
+239 QNDQN
-252 TTPKQTEENTKQ
+252 
-264 DNTKQNDQD
+264 
-273 NTKQNDQD
+273 
-281 NTKQNDQDNIKQND
+281 NIKQND
-295 SETTPKQDTE
+295 SKTTPKQNTE
-305 NKKHLATIA
+305 NKIHPVTIA
-314 ALAVVG
+314 TLTVIAIASIAVVG
-320 LASIVAVVY
+320 Y
-329 LIKRFI
+329 LITRFI
-335 NFVDHAFTTV
+335 EFVEHAFTTV
-345 VTDTITNIKILI
+345 TEAITSIKILI

-386 QQQQDDRQNRD
+386 QQQRDDRQNRD
-397 RRDRFNENREP
+397 KRDRSNKNREH
-408 RNYYKQKYQEHEQ
+408 RKHQEHEQ
-421 KYNQLVNQKIETLP
+421 KYNQLVNQKIEALP

>member
-54 LVSRETK
+54 LVSRDTK

-102 LMNEVKE
+102 LMNAVKE
-109 EEHKQKFVDYGALH
+109 EEYKQKFVDYGALH

-138 VAGIISNK
+138 VARIISNK

-166 LINQKIEKFRQVP
+166 LIYQKIEKFRQVP
-179 MKLNNMELMTVL
+179 MELNNMELMTVL

-211 ENISLDSFMYQLIK
+211 ENILLDSFVYQLIK

-239 QNDQDNTKQNDSE
+239 QNDQNNIEQND
-252 TTPKQTEENTKQ
+252 QN
-264 DNTKQNDQD
+264 NTKQNDQD
-273 NTKQNDQD
+273 NTKQNDQ
-281 NTKQNDQDNIKQND
+281 NNIEQND
-295 SETTPKQDTE
+295 SETTPKQNAE
-305 NKKHLATIA
+305 NKIHLVTIA
-314 ALAVVG
+314 TLAVVAIASLAVVG
-320 LASIVAVVY
+320 Y
-329 LIKRFI
+329 LIMRFI
-335 NFVDHAFTTV
+335 KFVEHAFTTV
-345 VTDTITNIKILI
+345 TDTITSVKILI

-397 RRDRFNENREP
+397 RRDRFNENREH
-408 RNYYKQKYQEHEQ
+408 RKYQEHEQ

>member
-54 LVSRETK
+54 LVSRDTK

-138 VAGIISNK
+138 VARIISNK

-166 LINQKIEKFRQVP
+166 LIYQKIEKFRQAP
-179 MKLNNMELMTVL
+179 MELNNMELMTVL

-211 ENISLDSFMYQLIK
+211 ENISLDSFVYQLIK

-239 QNDQDNTKQNDSE
+239 QNDQN
-252 TTPKQTEENTKQ
+252 
-264 DNTKQNDQD
+264 
-273 NTKQNDQD
+273 
-281 NTKQNDQDNIKQND
+281 NIKQND
-295 SETTPKQDTE
+295 SETTPKQNTE
-305 NKKHLATIA
+305 NKIYLVKIAT
-314 ALAVVG
+314 LAVVAI
-320 LASIVAVVY
+320 ASLVVLGH

-335 NFVDHAFTTV
+335 EFAEHAFTTV
-345 VTDTITNIKILI
+345 TDTITSTKILI
-357 FVAVIALA
+357 LVAVIALA

-397 RRDRFNENREP
+397 RRDRFNENREH

>member
-31 NFAVAEFST
+31 NFAIAEFST

-54 LVSRETK
+54 IISRDTK

-102 LMNEVKE
+102 LMNAVKE

-123 LAILRFFIYTHGSKQ
+123 LTILRFFIYTHGSKQ
-138 VAGIISNK
+138 VARIISNK

-166 LINQKIEKFRQVP
+166 LIYQKIEKFRQVP
-179 MKLNNMELMTVL
+179 MELNNMELMTVL

-211 ENISLDSFMYQLIK
+211 ENISLDSFVYQLIK
-225 VEQTEEN
+225 VEQTENN
-232 TKQDNTK
+232 TKQDDTKQNNQNNTK
-239 QNDQDNTKQNDSE
+239 QNDNE
-252 TTPKQTEENTKQ
+252 TT
-264 DNTKQNDQD
+264 
-273 NTKQNDQD
+273 
-281 NTKQNDQDNIKQND
+281 
-295 SETTPKQDTE
+295 SKQDTE
-305 NKKHLATIA
+305 NKEHQEEISTLI
-314 ALAVVG
+314 VVG
-320 LASIVAVVY
+320 IASLVAVGY
-329 LIKRFI
+329 LMLLFFKFAQ
-335 NFVDHAFTTV
+335 HAFTTV
-345 VTDTITNIKILI
+345 IDAITSFKVLI
-357 FVAVIALA
+357 FVAIIALA

-371 PLYWITVKALKEQKK
+371 PLYWITVKALEEQKK
-386 QQQQDDRQNRD
+386 QQQQDNRQNR
-397 RRDRFNENREP
+397 EHG
-408 RNYYKQKYQEHEQ
+408 NYYKQKYQEYEQ
-421 KYNQLVNQKIETLP
+421 KYNQLVKQKIETLP
-435 RLVIVST
+435 RLVIASR

>member
-54 LVSRETK
+54 LVSRDTK

-102 LMNEVKE
+102 LMNVVKE

-138 VAGIISNK
+138 VARIISNK

-166 LINQKIEKFRQVP
+166 LIYQKIEKFRQVP
-179 MKLNNMELMTVL
+179 MELNNMELMTVL
-191 SFALVYN
+191 SLALVYN

-211 ENISLDSFMYQLIK
+211 ENISLDSFVYQLIK

-232 TKQDNTK
+232 TN
-239 QNDQDNTKQNDSE
+239 
-252 TTPKQTEENTKQ
+252 
-264 DNTKQNDQD
+264 
-273 NTKQNDQD
+273 
-281 NTKQNDQDNIKQND
+281 QDNIKQND
-295 SETTPKQDTE
+295 SETTPKQNTE
-305 NKKHLATIA
+305 NKIHLVTIA
-314 ALAVVG
+314 TLAIVAIASVAVVG
-320 LASIVAVVY
+320 H
-329 LIKRFI
+329 LIIRFI
-335 NFVDHAFTTV
+335 DFAEHAFTTV
-345 VTDTITNIKILI
+345 TNTITSIKILI
-357 FVAVIALA
+357 LVAVIALA

-397 RRDRFNENREP
+397 RRDRFNENREH